1 MENLLQQSTINRNW
15 PQFLDRVCCLG
26 LFLWPSLYKNYI
38 KGNIDGCRRQADGR
52 LPCLRII
59 FSGRK
64 QDEFDESRSAMSQ
77 QAPLPVHVQE
87 TIGPDAAAI
96 AQELALL
103 FDEPPAGSRK
113 PFQRDKLPP
122 CPLHDAR
129 VAKAVRLIESLPEE
143 AITLDQIA
151 AHANL
156 STAHFQRR
164 FVDVMGESPGEYLRR
179 TRLDRAAIFLIIT
192 GESVLSIALSVGY
205 ASHEA
210 FIRAFYRQFALV
222 PSQYRQFARQAS
234 APTTPED
241 EVRARSVRIELLPS
255 RPVLAMRFY
264 GNYGRIED
272 NWLRF
277 AEILDRLGFPLAEA
291 QAIGIIQDNPEI
303 TPNDLVRYDCAVIDP
318 GYALEH
324 PALSQLIL
332 PAGHF
337 ACLEHRAPYHQIF
350 PVYRTLGSVWGPRS
364 GRFFNARGPSALER
378 YKQQPWLNNN
388 GEKWLDVT
396 IGLEN

>member
-1 MENLLQQSTINRNW
+1 MNHEES
-15 PQFLDRVCCLG
+15 
-26 LFLWPSLYKNYI
+26 PSFAGDVANS
-38 KGNIDGCRRQADGR
+38 
-52 LPCLRII
+52 
-59 FSGRK
+59 SGAG
-64 QDEFDESRSAMSQ
+64 QIE
-77 QAPLPVHVQE
+77 
-87 TIGPDAAAI
+87 
-96 AQELALL
+96 QELALL
-103 FDEPPAGSRK
+103 HNEPPAGSRK

-122 CPLHDAR
+122 QMLDDAR
-129 VAKAVRLIESLPEE
+129 IAKAIRLIESLPEE
-143 AITLDQIA
+143 ALTLDQIA
-151 AHANL
+151 AHIPL
-156 STAHFQRR
+156 STAHFQRS
-164 FVDVMGESPGEYLRR
+164 FVEVMGESPGDYLRR

-210 FIRAFYRQFALV
+210 FIRAFFRQFDLV

-234 APTTPED
+234 TPSTPD
-241 EVRARSVRIELLPS
+241 DDVRAQQVRVELLPS

-264 GNYGRIED
+264 GSYARVEE

-277 AEILDRLGFPLAEA
+277 AEALERIGFPLAQAE
-291 QAIGIIQDNPEI
+291 AIGMIQDNPEI

-318 GYALEH
+318 GFAGEH
-324 PALSQLIL
+324 GGLSRLTL
-332 PAGHF
+332 PAGDF

-378 YKQQPWLNNN
+378 YRQPPWLNSG

-396 IGLEN
+396 IGLEG